1 MNELLREHLT
11 TSVKPPHGGAQ
22 AHKRILMWLKLSLFS
37 EPELVPQ
44 LGSFTK

>member
-22 AHKRILMWLKLSLFS
+22 A
-37 EPELVPQ
+37 PQ
-44 LGSFTK
+44 ADFDVTQA